1 MIMEALLDIVGY
13 GFIVVVLGAV
23 LYAFV
28 MLLTKA
34 LQTLTSNDD

>member
-1 MIMEALLDIVGY
+1 METLLDIVGY

-23 LYAFV
+23 VYAFI

-34 LQTLTSNDD
+34 LHTLTDNDD

>member
-1 MIMEALLDIVGY
+1 MELLFDIVGY

-23 LYAFV
+23 VYAFI

-34 LQTLTSNDD
+34 LQTLTNNDD